1 MNHGVNALSWCQPS
15 DIIARVARPIQ
26 LGEDYR
32 GEDGPIGY
40 LLRQTIHAFNT
51 AMENGLREH
60 GLTSPQFGALFVLE
74 AEPGLSAADVAR
86 AMGTTPQAANVLIAG
101 MEAVGLVY
109 REPHPTHGRILE
121 IYPTDEGLRRFKTA
135 RPFIRRLEAQMCEG
149 FSASQIAT
157 VKRWL
162 VDSSRVL
169 SSTRT
174 GAKPRSKIGKPQ
186 PVK

>member
-1 MNHGVNALSWCQPS
+1 M
-15 DIIARVARPIQ
+15 ARPVQ

-32 GEDGPIGY
+32 GEEGPIGY

-86 AMGTTPQAANVLIAG
+86 AMGTTPQAANVLVAG
-101 MEAVGLVY
+101 MEEAALVY

-121 IYPTDEGLRRFKTA
+121 IYPTDEGVRRFRAA

-149 FSASQIAT
+149 VSAAQLAI

-162 VDSSRVL
+162 VDAARAL
-169 SSTRT
+169 SSTKTRAAAPAT
-174 GAKPRSKIGKPQ
+174 RATRATKKR
-186 PVK
+186 

>member
-1 MNHGVNALSWCQPS
+1 M
-15 DIIARVARPIQ
+15 Q
-26 LGEDYR
+26 LGEGYR

-60 GLTSPQFGALFVLE
+60 GLTSPQFGALFVLQ

-86 AMGTTPQAANVLIAG
+86 AMGTTPQAANVLVAG
-101 MEAVGLVY
+101 MEEDGLAH

-121 IYPTDEGLRRFKTA
+121 IYPTDEGLRRFKAA
-135 RPFIRRLEAQMCEG
+135 RPFIRRLETQMCEG
-149 FSASQIAT
+149 FSTTQVAT

-162 VDSSRVL
+162 VDSARGLSATTTRARLPSKRVANKR
-169 SSTRT
+169 TR
-174 GAKPRSKIGKPQ
+174 S
-186 PVK
+186 

>member
-1 MNHGVNALSWCQPS
+1 MTQRRYRGPM
-15 DIIARVARPIQ
+15 ARAIQ

-51 AMENGLREH
+51 AMETGLREF

-86 AMGTTPQAANVLIAG
+86 AMGTTPQAANVLVAG
-101 MEAVGLVY
+101 MEEDGLVY

-121 IYPTDEGLRRFKTA
+121 IYPADEGRRRFRTA
-135 RPFIRRLEAQMCEG
+135 RPFIRRLETHMCEG
-149 FSASQIAT
+149 FSATQLAI

-162 VDSSRVL
+162 VNAARGLRDR
-169 SSTRT
+169 
-174 GAKPRSKIGKPQ
+174 
-186 PVK
+186 

>member
-1 MNHGVNALSWCQPS
+1 MMAVM
-15 DIIARVARPIQ
+15 ARPIQ

-40 LLRQTIHAFNT
+40 LLRQTIYAFNT

-74 AEPGLSAADVAR
+74 EEPGLSAADVAR
-86 AMGTTPQAANVLIAG
+86 AMGTTPQAASVLVAG
-101 MEAVGLVY
+101 MDEQGLVY

-121 IYPTDEGLRRFKTA
+121 IYPTEEGLRRFKAA
-135 RPFIRRLEAQMCEG
+135 RPFVRRLEARMCEG
-149 FSASQIAT
+149 FNAGQIAT

-162 VDSSRVL
+162 VEAARVL
-169 SSTRT
+169 SPLSVRDVRPNSRV
-174 GAKPRSKIGKPQ
+174 ANRRR
-186 PVK
+186 PVT

>member
-1 MNHGVNALSWCQPS
+1 M
-15 DIIARVARPIQ
+15 Q
-26 LGEDYR
+26 LGEGYR

-60 GLTSPQFGALFVLE
+60 GLTSPQFGALFVLQ

-86 AMGTTPQAANVLIAG
+86 AMGTTPQAANVLVAG
-101 MEAVGLVY
+101 MEEDGLAH

-121 IYPTDEGLRRFKTA
+121 IYPTDEGLRRFKAA
-135 RPFIRRLEAQMCEG
+135 RPFIRRLETQMCEG
-149 FSASQIAT
+149 FSTTQVAT

-162 VDSSRVL
+162 VDSARGL
-169 SSTRT
+169 SATTTRT
-174 GAKPRSKIGKPQ
+174 RLPSKRVANKRTRS
-186 PVK
+186 

>member
-1 MNHGVNALSWCQPS
+1 M
-15 DIIARVARPIQ
+15 ARPVQ

-60 GLTSPQFGALFVLE
+60 GLTSPQFGVLFVLE

-86 AMGTTPQAANVLIAG
+86 AMGTTPQAANMLVAG
-101 MEAVGLVY
+101 MEADGLVH

-121 IYPTDEGLRRFKTA
+121 VYPTEEGLRRFRAA
-135 RPFIRRLEAQMCEG
+135 RPFIRRLETQMCEG
-149 FSASQIAT
+149 FSAAQVAT

-162 VDSSRVL
+162 VESARGLSATTTRARSPSKRVAIKRIK
-169 SSTRT
+169 S
-174 GAKPRSKIGKPQ
+174 
-186 PVK
+186 